1 MLSSVRDG
9 QRSRNPCYLFAEV
22 ASLSLSQQTTFHT
35 RANEFCHNFW
45 SMPRPEPPPPPP
57 HTHLSPPSRLR
68 VTVTC
73 VKGVVLLLVLTL
85 SVDHRNLRAAQMLHS
100 LPYGVRPKTFSLRN
114 DRAFALSICGKRGQR
129 CCTFVA
135 MLCSLSPSL
144 LLFVFFVF
152 LVFCLIMSVYILRCI
167 RSKVPRQ

>member
-1 MLSSVRDG
+1 MPSSVRDG
-9 QRSRNPCYLFAEV
+9 QGSRNPCYLFAEV
-22 ASLSLSQQTTFHT
+22 ASLSLSRQTTFHT

-45 SMPRPEPPPPPP
+45 SMPRPEP
-57 HTHLSPPSRLR
+57 LSPLPPSRLQ

-100 LPYGVRPKTFSLRN
+100 LPYGVRPKTFSLRH
-114 DRAFALSICGKRGQR
+114 DRALALSVCGKRGQR

-135 MLCSLSPSL
+135 MLCSLSLSL
-144 LLFVFFVF
+144 SIAFCLVFFF
-152 LVFCLIMSVYILRCI
+152 FCLIMPGVGVNSALYP
-167 RSKVPRQ
+167 RSQGNN